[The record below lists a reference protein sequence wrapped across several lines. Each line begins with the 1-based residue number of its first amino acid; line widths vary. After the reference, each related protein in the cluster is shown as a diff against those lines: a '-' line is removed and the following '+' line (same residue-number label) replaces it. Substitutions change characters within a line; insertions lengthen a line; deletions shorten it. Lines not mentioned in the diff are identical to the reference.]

1 MFIFVFINIDVLL
14 RNDVLVFKNM
24 LIGDGNV
31 DKMFDWENFGGDDVC
46 FVIFWCIVLYFFVGG
61 GEIFWIIY

>member
-31 DKMFDWENFGGDDVC
+31 DKMFD
-46 FVIFWCIVLYFFVGG
+46 
-61 GEIFWIIY
+61 